1 MTNIEDIVSELARLP
16 RTTFGISVPAL
27 RQTARRI
34 ARDDYR
40 ILLDNSRL
48 ETFEL
53 RLLNALMLGYA
64 RDDLPHLLDCFA
76 RFVPYVDDWAVC
88 DALCQGF
95 TAARCYPEPVWD
107 FVMQYRNSRQEFAV
121 RIVAVVLLSHYLND
135 EYIDR
140 VMAVLDSLYTEKY
153 YAQMGV
159 AWALATL
166 CAKYPEKCLQYL
178 RGPNNLDATTFRM
191 TIRKINESFRVAP
204 EVKRQALLLRGLK

>member
-16 RTTFGISVPAL
+16 RTSFGISVPAL
-27 RQTARRI
+27 RKTARRI

-40 ILLDNSRL
+40 ILPDNSRL

-53 RLLNALMLGYA
+53 RLLNALILGYA
-64 RDDLPHLLDCFA
+64 RDNLPHLLDYFA

-95 TAARCYPEPVWD
+95 TAARRYPEPVWD

-191 TIRKINESFRVAP
+191 TICKINESFRVAP

>member
-1 MTNIEDIVSELARLP
+1 MTNMEDIMNELARLP
-16 RTTFGISVPAL
+16 RTSFGVSVPAL

-53 RLLNALMLGYA
+53 RLLNALVLGYA
-64 RDDLPHLLDCFA
+64 RDDLPRLLDCFA

-95 TAARCYPEPVWD
+95 TVARRYPEPMWD
-107 FVMQYRNSRQEFAV
+107 FVMQYRNSRQEFEA

-135 EYIDR
+135 DYITR
-140 VMAVLDSLYTEKY
+140 VIAVLDSLYTEKY

-159 AWALATL
+159 AWALATI

-178 RGPNNLDATTFRM
+178 RAPNNLDATTFRM
-191 TIRKINESFRVAP
+191 AIRKINESFRVES
-204 EVKRQALLLRGLK
+204 EVKRQALRLRGLK